1 MTRRAARQA
10 MSKFAS
16 VGAIGQGSG
25 AVLVAASLLLAGC
38 ASTPPFSPPPLPT
51 PHAFSGQPQTK
62 GSLGDVGWRDFFQ
75 DPQLQALI
83 TTALANNRDVRI
95 AAGRLDEARAALRIQ
110 SAALYPRLDGV
121 VTATRGR
128 TPADLSLTGRAATA
142 GEYRSV
148 LSASWE
154 IDFWGRLR
162 ASRQAALEQYLATDE
177 ARRAVA
183 TSLIAQV
190 ANAYLLE
197 RAYQERI
204 ALAQRTVASREESLR
219 ILRRRYEVGAGS
231 KLEMTQAQTLLS
243 QARTAVE
250 ALRQDQEINRH
261 ALAVLAG
268 QPVEI
273 SPGALALSEV
283 ESDQPLPSGLP
294 SELLAHRPDIIAAE
308 HRLRAANA
316 NIAAARAAFF
326 PNIALTA
333 TGGTASAQFDGLF
346 QSGSRAWS
354 FRPTLDLPIFDAG
367 ARQANLDLSQARRE
381 IAVADYERIV
391 QAAFRDVDDAL
402 AERRQLAVR
411 IADARDM
418 LSALR
423 ERARLADLRFANGR
437 STYLE
442 VQDAQRDLFETEQA
456 VVQLRLGYLASG
468 VALYAALG
476 GGLGDDEAP
485 PSSPQTL
492 KEKAQ

>member
-1 MTRRAARQA
+1 MR
-10 MSKFAS
+10 S
-16 VGAIGQGSG
+16 VKRLAVGGLDRGG
-25 AVLVAASLLLAGC
+25 AVLVALSLLVSGC
-38 ASTPPFSPPPLPT
+38 AAPSPFVRPALPT
-51 PHAFSGQPQTK
+51 PPTFPGTPTDQASIGR
-62 GSLGDVGWRDFFQ
+62 LGWRDFFQ
-75 DPQLQALI
+75 DPQLQGLI
-83 TTALANNRDVRI
+83 TTALTNNRDVRI
-95 AAGRLDEARAALRIQ
+95 AAGRLDEARAGLRIE

-121 VTATRGR
+121 ATSTRGR
-128 TPADLSLTGRAATA
+128 TPADLSFTGRAVTA

-154 IDFWGRLR
+154 VDFWGRLR

-204 ALAQRTVASREESLR
+204 ALARRTVASREESLR

-250 ALRQDQEINRH
+250 ALSQDQEINRH

-268 QPVEI
+268 QPVAM
-273 SPGALALSEV
+273 SSGALALSAV
-283 ESDQPLPSGLP
+283 ESDQPLPAGLP
-294 SELLAHRPDIIAAE
+294 SDLLVNRPDIIAAE
-308 HRLRAANA
+308 HRLRATSA
-316 NIAAARAAFF
+316 NITAARAAFF
-326 PNIALTA
+326 PNVTLTA
-333 TGGTASAQFDGLF
+333 AGGTASAQLDGLF
-346 QSGSRAWS
+346 QGGSRAWS
-354 FRPTLDLPIFDAG
+354 FKPTLDLPIFDAG
-367 ARQANLDLSQARRE
+367 ARKANLDLSEARRDT
-381 IAVADYERIV
+381 AVADYERTV
-391 QAAFRDVDDAL
+391 QAAFRDVSDAL
-402 AERRQLAVR
+402 AQRRQLAAQIV
-411 IADARDM
+411 DARDM
-418 LSALR
+418 LAALR

-476 GGLGDDEAP
+476 GGLGDEGSLP
-485 PSSPQTL
+485 PSNQTL
-492 KEKAQ
+492 KEKAR